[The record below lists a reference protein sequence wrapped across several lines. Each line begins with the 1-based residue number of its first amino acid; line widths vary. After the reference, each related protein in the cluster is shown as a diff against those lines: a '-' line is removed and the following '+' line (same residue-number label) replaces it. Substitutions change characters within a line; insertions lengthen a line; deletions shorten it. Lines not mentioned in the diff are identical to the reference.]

1 MYALLYVCKG
11 VFLNVLMF
19 TDKDDALVKSH
30 DPLVES
36 HDAGDLFTVEDVVEQ
51 MGFGWY
57 QLGISLFS
65 GSLWV
70 CVLTM

>member
-1 MYALLYVCKG
+1 MLVCI
-11 VFLNVLMF
+11 
-19 TDKDDALVKSH
+19 DKDDALIKSYDPLVESH

-70 CVLTM
+70 SILTM

>member
-1 MYALLYVCKG
+1 MLVRA
-11 VFLNVLMF
+11 
-19 TDKDDALVKSH
+19 DKDDANVKSH

-36 HDAGDLFTVEDVVEQ
+36 HDATVHDVFTVEDVVER

-57 QLGISLFS
+57 QLGITLFS

-70 CVLTM
+70 SV